1 MEYFTYKLKNL
12 HWKSINWNN
21 IFFFIWDKGERPY
34 DVVSIRCPGSEY
46 LANCTCPLLSLIVSG
61 TDGLSVTT
69 TVFFLLPNSGHLDPD
84 VLITDHQISQRAET
98 FLSHDTA
105 FNQLEPSTYL
115 FSLSL
120 YTPLNAIIPSS
131 DVTQESGAFN
141 TFYPPLISL
150 MYIF

>member
-1 MEYFTYKLKNL
+1 M
-12 HWKSINWNN
+12 WS
-21 IFFFIWDKGERPY
+21 
-34 DVVSIRCPGSEY
+34 VSDA
-46 LANCTCPLLSLIVSG
+46 LAVSTCPLLSLIVSG

-69 TVFFLLPNSGHLDPD
+69 TFFVFFLLPNSGHLDPD

-131 DVTQESGAFN
+131 DVTQEPGAFN

>member
-1 MEYFTYKLKNL
+1 MWLVLDASTLST
-12 HWKSINWNN
+12 W
-21 IFFFIWDKGERPY
+21 R
-34 DVVSIRCPGSEY
+34 
-46 LANCTCPLLSLIVSG
+46 TCPLLSLAVSG
-61 TDGLSVTT
+61 TNGLRVAN
-69 TVFFLLPNSGHLDPD
+69 LLPNSGHLDPN
-84 VLITDHQISQRAET
+84 VLITDQQISQRAET

-131 DVTQESGAFN
+131 DVTQEPGAFN

>member
-1 MEYFTYKLKNL
+1 MWL
-12 HWKSINWNN
+12 
-21 IFFFIWDKGERPY
+21 
-34 DVVSIRCPGSEY
+34 VSDALTLSTWR
-46 LANCTCPLLSLIVSG
+46 TCPLLSLAVPG
-61 TDGLSVTT
+61 TNGLRVAN
-69 TVFFLLPNSGHLDPD
+69 LLPNSGHLDPN
-84 VLITDHQISQRAET
+84 VLITDQLISQRAET

-131 DVTQESGAFN
+131 DVTQEPGAFN